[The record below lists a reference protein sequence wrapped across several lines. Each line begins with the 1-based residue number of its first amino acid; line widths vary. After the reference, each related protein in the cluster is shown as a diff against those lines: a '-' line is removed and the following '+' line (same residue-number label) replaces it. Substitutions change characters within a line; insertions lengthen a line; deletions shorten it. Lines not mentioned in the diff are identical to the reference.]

1 LRVAT
6 AKQCRAALDR
16 LVESVDDVDPALRA
30 KHIPERTVLCLVRD
44 LDVVFTARLDS
55 GGVHDLTQAPV
66 GDELES
72 KDLRLILDSDEL
84 IALASGREDFVTAWL
99 RGRVHVSASVR
110 DMLRLRSLFG
120 L

>member
-1 LRVAT
+1 VAT
-6 AKQCRAALDR
+6 AKQCRAAIDR

-30 KHIPERTVLCLVRD
+30 KHIPQRSVQCLVRD
-44 LDVVFTARLDS
+44 LDVIFTARLDAD
-55 GGVHDLTQAPV
+55 GVHDLV
-66 GDELES
+66 ELPADTEVES
-72 KDLRLILDSDEL
+72 KDVRLSLDSDEL
-84 IALASGREDFVTAWL
+84 IALALGQEDFVTAWL

>member
-1 LRVAT
+1 VAT

-16 LVESVDDVDPALRA
+16 LVATVDDVDPTVRA
-30 KHIPERTVLCLVRD
+30 RHIPERSVLCIVRD
-44 LDVVFTARLDS
+44 LDVKFTARLDAD
-55 GGVHDLTQAPV
+55 GVHDLTQVARGTEIDAMDV
-66 GDELES
+66 KLS
-72 KDLRLILDSDEL
+72 LDSDEL
-84 IALASGREDFVTAWL
+84 IALASREEDFVTAWL